1 MHEIAK
7 PQHHLILLTL
17 GLTPHQL
24 DHYINLLLGIY
35 LRDLSVFFGQL
46 RLGLQELRLSLQ
58 ELRCDFRHQ
67 LGLRLCIDLLGLAV
81 GLAVGFSVGFDGIR
95 FDGIGFDGIGFDG
108 IGFDGIGLEI
118 GSDFGLLV
126 GLAGGLGLKNRGLRF
141 RFVLLGDLL
150 GVVPRIGLKNTN
162 VVGP

>member
-7 PQHHLILLTL
+7 SQHHLILLTL

-81 GLAVGFSVGFDGIR
+81 GLAVGFSVGFDGI
-95 FDGIGFDGIGFDG
+95 GFDGIGFDG

>member
-81 GLAVGFSVGFDGIR
+81 GFSVGFDGIR
-95 FDGIGFDGIGFDG
+95 FDGIGFDG

>member
-108 IGFDGIGLEI
+108 IGLEI